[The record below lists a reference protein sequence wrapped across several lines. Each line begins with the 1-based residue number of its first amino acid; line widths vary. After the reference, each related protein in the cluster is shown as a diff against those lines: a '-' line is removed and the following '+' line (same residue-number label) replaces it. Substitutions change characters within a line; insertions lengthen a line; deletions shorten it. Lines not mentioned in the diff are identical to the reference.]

1 MLSVR
6 STARKTYGKTASGR
20 QITDELV
27 DVLAR
32 RAEAGYEIEELTE
45 PMDIVEAKA
54 RLDAVLDE
62 LAAAGFSVWGWDD
75 ETIQIGQLNGP
86 SAECAPRHVVDDR
99 KSG

>member
-1 MLSVR
+1 MR
-6 STARKTYGKTASGR
+6 STASKTYGKTASGR
-20 QITDELV
+20 QITDELIG
-27 DVLAR
+27 VLAR

-45 PMDIVEAKA
+45 PMDIAEGKA

-86 SAECAPRHVVDDR
+86 GAECAPRHVVDDR
-99 KSG
+99 RSG

>member
-1 MLSVR
+1 MR
-6 STARKTYGKTASGR
+6 STARKTNGKTASGR

-45 PMDIVEAKA
+45 PMDIAEAKA
-54 RLDAVLDE
+54 RLEVVLDE

-86 SAECAPRHVVDDR
+86 GTECAPRHVVDGR
-99 KSG
+99 QPG